1 MKRARCSG
9 ATTRN
14 TRKQQNYPAS
24 VRNIFTLL
32 YPHLLTRLMSQDKE
46 SEIRLQFLDE
56 AQEYL
61 GTLET
66 AMLGLASGIDIDK
79 INASLRAAHS
89 IKGGAAMMG
98 FQTLSEFAHRLEDS
112 FKVLKVQKNSVEVDP
127 DLEQLLLTGVDCLQQ
142 VLTYER
148 QAIGIDPHWLETQAN
163 PVFERLY
170 ERLGEPQAEDA
181 HSMLSPED
189 GHDIIPLLFQT
200 EVEGCLQRLE
210 SVLEEASPC
219 LKEEVDILA
228 QELGGLGEMLQ
239 LNDFSQLCL
248 SVAHHLAAAAPEQVE
263 VVAHSALEIWRRTQ
277 ALVLTGNLTA
287 LPTTIE
293 IPGLTPITH
302 QAIPTPSQASQEPL
316 PELVEPAELAQFDI
330 IVEGAPAE
338 ILPNIAATEMA
349 TDITLEEAVFDIP
362 VESTQPDSPQLPQP
376 VSASETVPELET
388 FTVSDT
394 QPISGQEPNPD
405 REARTGQFQF
415 SQDSTASIPE
425 DTQENTVRVP
435 VKQLNG
441 LNDLF
446 GELTIERNR
455 LDLEVKRLRNLI
467 RTLSRRVQVLDD
479 ANNQLR
485 SAYDKV
491 ATQTNPLTKM
501 PLLLPAAEA
510 NVHPPTAESLPIAEN
525 IDGVTDIHS
534 QFDVLEMDHYKDVH
548 LPFQEVMETIVQLQE
563 VTSDIELELDSTEQ
577 TSRNLKKTYRQLQ
590 TGLTKLRM
598 RPLSDIADRFPRALR
613 ELSLQHG
620 KPVELKVSGGSTLV
634 DRNILEALND
644 PLMHL
649 IRNSFDH
656 GIENPDIRRM
666 QGKPEQGRIEIRASH
681 RSNRTVISIHD
692 DGSGISL
699 DKIRDK
705 ARQMGLDEMLLAAA
719 SDQELLS
726 LIFEPGFSTADQVT
740 DLSGRGVG
748 MDVVRNN
755 LKQIRGDIRVDTQ
768 DGIGT
773 TFTISVPFTLSVTRA
788 LLVESHSMLMAFPI
802 DVIEEMFML
811 PPEKVMTTA
820 GSEVFEWEGVMVQLI
835 RLSDWLTFNCARQI
849 EPPEALPTISV
860 PTVLMVRQNDQLVGI
875 QISKS
880 WGEQEIAIRKVEGG
894 LPMPAGFNNCTI
906 LGDGQVV
913 PIVNVPELLH
923 WIASCESAQ
932 TQSATAIVQTEP
944 HFSSESTPLSL
955 QPATPTPLPPKK
967 PTILIVDD
975 SINVRRLLALTL
987 EKAGYQV
994 AQAKDGQDAL
1004 DKLVGG
1010 LEPQAVICDIEM
1022 PRLDGFG
1029 FLAQIRTKPALA
1041 HLPIAML
1048 TSRSGDKHRQLAMTL
1063 GAAAYFS
1070 KPYNEQILL
1079 KTLAQLIEPALVS

>member
-1 MKRARCSG
+1 
-9 ATTRN
+9 
-14 TRKQQNYPAS
+14 
-24 VRNIFTLL
+24 
-32 YPHLLTRLMSQDKE
+32 MSQDKE

-61 GTLET
+61 STLEA

-142 VLTYER
+142 VLSYER
-148 QAIGIDPHWLETQAN
+148 QSIGIDPNWLETQAN
-163 PVFERLY
+163 PIFERLY

-210 SVLEEASPC
+210 SVLSEASPC

-239 LNDFSQLCL
+239 LSAFSQLCL

-263 VVAHSALEIWRRTQ
+263 VVARSALEVWRRTQ

-287 LPTTIE
+287 LPTTLE
-293 IPGLTPITH
+293 ISGLTAIAN
-302 QAIPTPSQASQEPL
+302 QAIPSPA
-316 PELVEPAELAQFDI
+316 PETISPEIFSELAGSAELAEFDI
-330 IVEGAPAE
+330 VVEGEADD
-338 ILPNIAATEMA
+338 ILPDIAATMIA
-349 TDITLEEAVFDIP
+349 PDIASEEAVFDIP
-362 VESTQPDSPQLPQP
+362 VESTHPSSSQLSQPVYTPEEVTELEPFPVNDAQP
-376 VSASETVPELET
+376 VSSHEPTV
-388 FTVSDT
+388 
-394 QPISGQEPNPD
+394 D

-415 SQDSTASIPE
+415 SQESTASIPE
-425 DTQENTVRVP
+425 DTHENTVRVP
-435 VKQLNG
+435 VKQLNS

-446 GELTIERNR
+446 GELTIDRNR

-491 ATQTNPLTKM
+491 ATQTNSLAKM
-501 PLLLPAAEA
+501 PLMLPAVEA
-510 NVHPPTAESLPIAEN
+510 VVQSSMVGTPPMAEN
-525 IDGVTDIHS
+525 LDGIEEDIHS
-534 QFDVLEMDHYKDVH
+534 QFDVLEMDRYKDVH

-598 RPLSDIADRFPRALR
+598 RPLSDILERFPRALR

-620 KPVELKVSGGSTLV
+620 KPVELKVYGGNTLV

-656 GIENPDIRRM
+656 GIENPEIRRT
-666 QGKPEQGRIEIRASH
+666 QGKSEQGQIEIRAFH

-699 DKIRDK
+699 DKIREK

-768 DGIGT
+768 EGGGT
-773 TFTISVPFTLSVTRA
+773 TFTISVPFTLTVTRA

-849 EPPEALPTISV
+849 EPPEAPPAISV
-860 PTVLMVRQNDQLVGI
+860 PTVLVVRQNDQLVGI
-875 QISKS
+875 QLDRS

-923 WIASCESAQ
+923 WIASCEGSQ
-932 TQSATAIVQTEP
+932 TQSAVAITQTEQRI
-944 HFSSESTPLSL
+944 SRRSTPLSL
-955 QPATPTPLPPKK
+955 QPATSMPLPPKK

-994 AQAKDGQDAL
+994 SQAKDGQDAL
-1004 DKLVGG
+1004 DKLLAG

-1029 FLAQIRTKPALA
+1029 FLAQIRTKPAFA

-1070 KPYNEQILL
+1070 KPYNEQVLL